1 MVVNKVFLDT
11 NKIIDIFEP
20 RGKGRLTPEM
30 VNGMEIH
37 ISPLSIHVL
46 CYIGKYK
53 IPSEKLER
61 IEDYY
66 KIVDFDE
73 QVLSLALNGPTN
85 DLEDNIQLHS
95 AAQSGCDIFLTDD
108 EKLLKMAYFGKVKIV
123 NKL

>member
-73 QVLSLALNGPTN
+73 QILALALKGPTN

-95 AAQSGCDIFLTDD
+95 ASQSGCDIFLTDD
-108 EKLLKMAYFGKVKIV
+108 KKLLNMHYFGKVRIV
-123 NKL
+123 SKL